1 MHNVNVS
8 LHLYPLPPPQIQL
21 PYEQKAHSDLIM
33 SLSSYD

>member
-1 MHNVNVS
+1 MLMFPFTS
-8 LHLYPLPPPQIQL
+8 TLRPPQIQL